1 MKVLIACEESGT
13 VRNAFRKKGHDAYSC
28 DILPNDSKYHIQDDV
43 FNVLYEKWDM
53 MIAHPPCTYLS
64 NAGIR
69 WFNEE
74 KFGDKAVKR
83 KLQRLN
89 AMEFVN
95 KLYESG
101 IPKICIENPVG
112 YLNNH
117 WKKPDQ
123 VIQPYFF
130 GDTESKRTCL
140 WLKNLPILIHTNIVK
155 PKIHSYLKSGKN
167 KGKPIYF
174 TESIGV
180 STDRGKLRSKTFQG
194 IAEAMANQWGG
205 KND

>member
-28 DILPNDSKYHIQDDV
+28 DILPNDSEYHIQDDV

-74 KFGDKAVKR
+74 KYGDKAVKR

-123 VIQPYFF
+123 IIQPYFF

-140 WLKNLPILIHTNIVK
+140 WLKNLEPLKHTNVVK
-155 PKIHSYLKSGKN
+155 PKVHAYFKSGAK
-167 KGKPIYF
+167 KGMPIYF
-174 TESIGV
+174 TDSHGRTE
-180 STDRGKLRSKTFQG
+180 DRGRLRSKTFQG
-194 IAEAMANQWGG
+194 IANAMAKQWG
-205 KND
+205 NLI